1 MEKDEARPSDSC
13 CIQPTTQKEP
23 AEYLGDP
30 NKKSKN
36 DSKEMDRLPACDDPH
51 SLSRWGWDAVGDTV
65 GLPIATITLSRKSS

>member
-36 DSKEMDRLPACDDPH
+36 DSKEMDRLPAMI
-51 SLSRWGWDAVGDTV
+51 
-65 GLPIATITLSRKSS
+65 PIACPDGDGMRWETQ